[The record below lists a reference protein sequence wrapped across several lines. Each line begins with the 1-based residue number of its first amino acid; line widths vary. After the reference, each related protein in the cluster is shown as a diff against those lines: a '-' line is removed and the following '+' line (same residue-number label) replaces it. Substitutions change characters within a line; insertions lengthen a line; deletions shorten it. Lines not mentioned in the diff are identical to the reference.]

1 MSVADSPAAA
11 VNRPAADASAAS
23 VPAIAIDRLTHR
35 YPARRR
41 QPARVA
47 LDDVSFTVHPGE
59 IFGLLG
65 PNGSGKSTLL
75 RILTTLLQPNAG
87 DPGDPGGNASPRRD
101 AVRVF
106 GHSVTTEPAA
116 VRRMVGVVFQSPSID
131 GQLTCR
137 ENLACHA
144 RLYGMPHAGL
154 KQRTDEELERAG
166 LADRASELAGKLS
179 GGLKRRLEI
188 AKAVLP
194 GPRLVLMDE
203 PDTGLD
209 VAARRRLWEQIGELR
224 ERGVTVVVATHLMDH
239 AEASD
244 RAAVLHE
251 GRLLAC
257 ESPASLRN
265 RVAGQVVT
273 LRLDTASETDS
284 DAAAEGELK
293 AASQRLADR
302 FGPFPAGGE
311 PRVVEGVIRF
321 EHGDAAGWIPR
332 LPEALDRPIASLTLG
347 RPTLEDA
354 FVNLTGERPE

>member
-1 MSVADSPAAA
+1 MTASSAAA
-11 VNRPAADASAAS
+11 VTHASGDAFAADA
-23 VPAIAIDRLTHR
+23 PAIAIDHLTHR

-47 LDDVSFTVHPGE
+47 LDDVSFAVHAGE

-75 RILTTLLQPNAG
+75 RILTTLLPLEPGETNAGQATTSASPNA
-87 DPGDPGGNASPRRD
+87 DPA
-101 AVRVF
+101 RVL
-106 GHSVTTEPAA
+106 GHSVRSEPAA
-116 VRRMVGVVFQSPSID
+116 VRRGIGVVFQSPSID

-144 RLYGMPHAGL
+144 RLYGLPTTEL
-154 KQRTDEELERAG
+154 KQRIEEELDAAG
-166 LADRASELAGKLS
+166 LAERGNELAGKLS

-224 ERGVTVVVATHLMDH
+224 DRGVTVVVATHLMDH
-239 AEASD
+239 AEACD

-257 ESPASLRN
+257 ESPAALRN

-273 LRLDTASETDS
+273 LRLDPAS
-284 DAAAEGELK
+284 DADAGCELDS
-293 AASQRLADR
+293 ASQRLTER
-302 FGPFPAGGE
+302 FGPFPDGGE

-321 EHGDAAGWIPR
+321 EHADAASLIPR

-354 FVNLTGERPE
+354 FVHLTGEHPE

>member
-1 MSVADSPAAA
+1 MSVAASPAAA
-11 VNRPAADASAAS
+11 VNRPAADASDAS

-47 LDDVSFTVHPGE
+47 LDDVSFAVHAGE

-75 RILTTLLQPNAG
+75 RILTTLLPL
-87 DPGDPGGNASPRRD
+87 DPGETSGTPRTD
-101 AVRVF
+101 TVRVL
-106 GHSVTTEPAA
+106 GHSVRQDPAA
-116 VRRMVGVVFQSPSID
+116 VRREIGVVFQYPSID

-144 RLYGMPHAGL
+144 RLYGMPTTKL
-154 KQRTDEELERAG
+154 KPRIDEELDNAG
-166 LADRASELAGKLS
+166 LAERGNELAGKLS

-224 ERGVTVVVATHLMDH
+224 KRGVTVVVATHLMDH
-239 AEASD
+239 AEACD

-273 LRLDTASETDS
+273 LRLDIAS
-284 DAAAEGELK
+284 DADSRGELDT
-293 AASQRLADR
+293 AARQLADR
-302 FGPFPAGGE
+302 FGPFPDGGE

-321 EHGDAAGWIPR
+321 EHAEAASLIPR
-332 LPEALDRPIASLTLG
+332 LPEALDRPIASLTMG

-354 FVNLTGERPE
+354 FVHLTGERPE